1 MRHNPYYSFIIIHLF
16 LCSHYQSLYWQ
27 NVYQATSLQSQYTFT
42 QLLSKVFLNK
52 CNKTFSCNLTWS
64 IDKMHYEEELDL
76 FCRCIRANI
85 SIMLHKTIYEINST
99 LLLRTHFKPP
109 LSVCNNFL
117 LRSHVEFGCLLLLK
131 YAFYSLLYRC
141 KNEHFRYKLHI
152 HLKKIT

>member
-1 MRHNPYYSFIIIHLF
+1 MKCLPSHITSIPGYIYPTIIKSISKSMQQNIFLRPYVKY
-16 LCSHYQSLYWQ
+16 Y
-27 NVYQATSLQSQYTFT
+27 
-42 QLLSKVFLNK
+42 
-52 CNKTFSCNLTWS
+52 
-64 IDKMHYEEELDL
+64 DKMHYEEELDL

-109 LSVCNNFL
+109 SSVCNNFL
-117 LRSHVEFGCLLLLK
+117 LRSHVEFGNLLLLK

-141 KNEHFRYKLHI
+141 KNEHFRCKLHI